1 MLGFALVAAVESA
14 AAGQPGDRPLD
25 HPTVAAEPLRRFD
38 ALAGNAMA
46 DATLAEPPTEVVALT
61 EPAADAAIDA
71 ACRNLRLPTMRG
83 QFSELADAAARDQ
96 MTYRGFLAELLM
108 AECDDRNRRRSER
121 RIKAAGFP
129 REKALR
135 TFEFDANPAID
146 PAAIHTLASCE
157 WVRKGLPLC
166 LIGDSGTGKSHLLI
180 ALGTEAAMAG
190 FRVKYV
196 LATKLVNELVEAAD
210 EKLLTKTIARYGRVD
225 LLCIDELGY
234 MELDRR
240 GAELLFQ
247 VLTEREEKNS
257 VAIASNESFSSWTK
271 TFTDPRLCAA
281 IVDRLT
287 FGGNIIETGSDSYR
301 LAHTKAR
308 Q

>member
-1 MLGFALVAAVESA
+1 MTTIRNRG
-14 AAGQPGDRPLD
+14 
-25 HPTVAAEPLRRFD
+25 
-38 ALAGNAMA
+38 
-46 DATLAEPPTEVVALT
+46 LT
-61 EPAADAAIDA
+61 EQAADTAVDT
-71 ACRNLRLPTMRG
+71 ACRLLRLPTIRAKFG
-83 QFSELADAAARDQ
+83 ELAEAAVRDQ

-121 RIKAAGFP
+121 RIKAASFP
-129 REKALR
+129 RDESLR
-135 TFEFDANPAID
+135 EFDFGANPNID
-146 PAAIHTLASCE
+146 PATIHTLAACD
-157 WVRKGLPLC
+157 WVKKGTPLC

-190 FRVKYV
+190 FRVKYT

-210 EKLLTKTIARYGRVD
+210 DKQLSKTIARYGRVD

-257 VAIASNESFSSWTK
+257 LAIASNESFGGWTK

-287 FGGNIIETGSDSYR
+287 FGGTIIETGTDSYR
-301 LAHTKAR
+301 LAQTRAR
-308 Q
+308 SEQAVVV